1 MHVPCLVHWVVY
13 VWACM
18 FAYMGLMLHV
28 SCICAC
34 GCVLVY
40 ACVCVLIHL
49 YPLVCVRFFT
59 YTGSPYVHITQEA
72 RRIYADVRPREPRR
86 PKYKREWGDEGLV
99 EGGAWDW

>member
-1 MHVPCLVHWVVY
+1 
-13 VWACM
+13 
-18 FAYMGLMLHV
+18 MGLMLHV